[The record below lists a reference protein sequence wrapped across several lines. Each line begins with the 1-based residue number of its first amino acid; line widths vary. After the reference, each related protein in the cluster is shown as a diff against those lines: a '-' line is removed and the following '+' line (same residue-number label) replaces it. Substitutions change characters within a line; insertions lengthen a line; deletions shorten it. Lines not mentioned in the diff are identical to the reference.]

1 MANKQATQIYAAN
14 VGGQSPLTPTNKL
27 VTKGVLWK
35 WNVATTETSK
45 ADNQT
50 VSESSL
56 YRLAV
61 GTNQIDYII
70 QFNSWSQS
78 WASVLVRFTDDFV
91 SDDIHEF
98 TSAGMVSI
106 GTLEYPAS
114 KEGTTIGIEVLSIQD
129 ADYAGIIERPVYS
142 IVPSVYTNATTIEIT
157 IDAS

>member
-14 VGGQSPLTPTNKL
+14 VGGVPTLTPTNKL
-27 VTKGVLWK
+27 ITKGILWK

-61 GTNQIDYII
+61 GTNQIDYNIR
-70 QFNSWSQS
+70 FNSWSQS
-78 WASVLVRFTDDFV
+78 WKSVFVRFTDDFV
-91 SDDIHEF
+91 SGDIHEF
-98 TSAGMVSI
+98 TDAGEAI

-114 KEGTTIGIEVLSIQD
+114 KEGTTIDIQVNAVFD
-129 ADYAGIIERPVYS
+129 KNYVCIVERPVYS
-142 IVPSVYTNATTIEIT
+142 VTPSVYTNATMVVII

>member
-14 VGGQSPLTPTNKL
+14 VSGKFRPTPTNKL
-27 VTKGVLWK
+27 VTKGTLWK
-35 WNVATTETSK
+35 WRVATTETSK

-61 GTNQIDYII
+61 DTNQIDYSI

-78 WASVLVRFTDDFV
+78 WKSVFVRFTDDFV
-91 SDDIHEF
+91 SNDIHEF
-98 TSAGMVSI
+98 TGAGMTAV

-114 KEGTTIGIEVLSIQD
+114 KEGTTIGIQVNAVFD
-129 ADYAGIIERPVYS
+129 RNYAGIVERPVYS
-142 IVPSVYTNATTIEIT
+142 VTPSVYTNATSVVII
-157 IDAS
+157 IDAE

>member
-14 VGGQSPLTPTNKL
+14 VGGESPLTPTNRL
-27 VTKGVLWK
+27 VTKGILWK

-56 YRLAV
+56 YRIVA
-61 GTNQIDYII
+61 GINQIDYSI

-78 WASVLVRFTDDFV
+78 WKSVFVRFTDDFV
-91 SDDIHEF
+91 SNDIHEF
-98 TSAGMVSI
+98 TGAGMTAI
-106 GTLEYPAS
+106 GTLKYPVS
-114 KEGTTIGIEVLSIQD
+114 KEGTTIGIQVNAVFD
-129 ADYAGIIERPVYS
+129 KNYDGIVQRPVYS
-142 IVPSVYTNATTIEIT
+142 VTPSVYTNATTVVII

>member
-14 VGGQSPLTPTNKL
+14 VGGVPTITPTNKL
-27 VTKGVLWK
+27 VTKGILWK

-56 YRLAV
+56 YRIVAD
-61 GTNQIDYII
+61 TNQIDYSI

-78 WASVLVRFTDDFV
+78 WKSVFVRFTDDFV
-91 SDDIHEF
+91 SNNIHEF
-98 TSAGMVSI
+98 TNAGEAI
-106 GTLEYPAS
+106 GILKYPAS
-114 KEGTTIGIEVLSIQD
+114 KEGTTIGIQVNVIFDKNYE
-129 ADYAGIIERPVYS
+129 GIVERPVYS
-142 IVPSVYTNATTIEIT
+142 VTPSVYTNATMVVII

>member
-14 VGGQSPLTPTNKL
+14 VGGVPTLTPTNKL
-27 VTKGVLWK
+27 ITKGILWK

-61 GTNQIDYII
+61 GTNYIDYNIR
-70 QFNSWSQS
+70 FNSWSQS
-78 WASVLVRFTDDFV
+78 WKSVFVRFTDDFV
-91 SDDIHEF
+91 SGDIHEF
-98 TSAGMVSI
+98 TNAGEAI

-114 KEGTTIGIEVLSIQD
+114 KEGTTIGIQVNAVFD
-129 ADYAGIIERPVYS
+129 KNYAGIVERPVYS
-142 IVPSVYTNATTIEIT
+142 VTPSVYTNATSVVIT
-157 IDAS
+157 IDAD

>member
-14 VGGQSPLTPTNKL
+14 VGGESPLTPTNKL
-27 VTKGVLWK
+27 VTKGILWK

-56 YRLAV
+56 YRIVAD
-61 GTNQIDYII
+61 TNQIDYSI

-78 WASVLVRFTDDFV
+78 WESVLVRFTDDFV
-91 SDDIHEF
+91 SNDIHEF
-98 TSAGMVSI
+98 TGAGMTAV

-114 KEGTTIGIEVLSIQD
+114 KEGTTIGIQVNAVFDKNYE
-129 ADYAGIIERPVYS
+129 GIVERPVYS
-142 IVPSVYTNATTIEIT
+142 VTPSVYTNATTVVIT
-157 IDAS
+157 IDAD

>member
-14 VGGQSPLTPTNKL
+14 VGGVPVLTPTNKL
-27 VTKGVLWK
+27 VTKGILWK
-35 WNVATTETSK
+35 WHVATTETSK

-61 GTNQIDYII
+61 GTNYIDYNIR
-70 QFNSWSQS
+70 FNSWSQS
-78 WASVLVRFTDDFV
+78 WKSVFVRFTDDFV
-91 SDDIHEF
+91 SGNIHEF
-98 TSAGMVSI
+98 TNAGEAI

-114 KEGTTIGIEVLSIQD
+114 KEGTTIGIQVKVVFEENYEGGV
-129 ADYAGIIERPVYS
+129 ERPVYS
-142 IVPSVYTNATTIEIT
+142 VTPSVYTNATMVVII

>member
-14 VGGQSPLTPTNKL
+14 VGGVPTLTPTNKL
-27 VTKGVLWK
+27 ITKGILWK

-61 GTNQIDYII
+61 GTNYIDYNIR
-70 QFNSWSQS
+70 FNSWSQS
-78 WASVLVRFTDDFV
+78 WKSVFVRFTDDFV
-91 SDDIHEF
+91 SGNIHEF
-98 TSAGMVSI
+98 TNAGEAI

-114 KEGTTIGIEVLSIQD
+114 KEGTTIGIQVNAVFD
-129 ADYAGIIERPVYS
+129 KNYAGIVERPVYS
-142 IVPSVYTNATTIEIT
+142 VTPSVYTNATSVVIT
-157 IDAS
+157 IDAD